1 MIFKGLYEAIT
12 FFQYL
17 NIGLFLIILTY
28 ASITINKQ
36 KVIFYIFVF
45 FLLSEVITI
54 FKYSIVDEVS
64 LLGII
69 FYYCY
74 NKKEQI
80 VNFISSEKKIFFL
93 LAIIINLYFSINII
107 LEIIE
112 TKDIRL
118 IRFSYLFLAMTFIFF
133 FVMFI
138 HRGYEK
144 VEFTKAN
151 YKFLFLLIT
160 FSIYY
165 LIAKGEILE
174 LHALYGRILDQGK
187 TWSGTFRTSLL
198 IIFYSIVT
206 IQCYF
211 LSKKKYRLYYI
222 YVFLFTCL
230 LWASYFDTR
239 SGTIFAMMG
248 LCYVVLML
256 DNLRHKIFS
265 LLFFIMIFMI
275 LSIKGD
281 IKNFTADYIS
291 TNLKHNLDVNIF
303 YDKDLELNKKII
315 DINKIYPQDK
325 DTLVDKSHK
334 KVLDKIENLRKTL
347 NVSKD
352 LSTNNVKELKLEI
365 NKLENEL
372 EEKIRNE
379 REKNYKTKTSN
390 LSRLAQYRAFYQYI
404 SQANLKDFLIGTGVY
419 SHKIL
424 LVPYIDKVYKK
435 YKIAELEKHSYAKQE
450 RNDTSNLKIF
460 RTNSFIGMFVD
471 YGLIGLIILIF
482 IVIYPFYIFIKDKS
496 DSWKNKY
503 QILLLILPT
512 IGSYMYINATDSL
525 LLFTYF
531 YFISFFKIMKN

>member
-54 FKYSIVDEVS
+54 FNYSIVDEVS

-69 FYYCY
+69 FYYCH

-187 TWSGTFRTSLL
+187 TWSGTFRSSLL

-291 TNLKHNLDVNIF
+291 TNLKHNFDINIF
-303 YDKDLELNKKII
+303 YDTDLELNKKII
-315 DINKIYPQDK
+315 DINKIYPQNK
-325 DTLVDKSHK
+325 DSLI
-334 KVLDKIENLRKTL
+334 DKIKNLEETV
-347 NVSKD
+347 NNNKD
-352 LSTNNVKELKLEI
+352 LNENRINELNLEI
-365 NKLENEL
+365 KKLKNKLEV
-372 EEKIRNE
+372 KIRNE

-390 LSRLAQYRAFYQYI
+390 LSRLAQYRAFYKYV
-404 SQANLKDFLIGTGVY
+404 SQSNLKDFLIGSGVY
-419 SHKIL
+419 SHKLL

-435 YKIAELEKHSYAKQE
+435 YKIAELEKHSYAKQD

-471 YGLIGLIILIF
+471 YGLIGLLILIL

-503 QILLLILPT
+503 QILLLVLPT
-512 IGSYMYINATDSL
+512 IGSYMYINVTDSL

-531 YFISFFKIMKN
+531 YFIIFFKIIKN

>member
-1 MIFKGLYEAIT
+1 M
-12 FFQYL
+12 
-17 NIGLFLIILTY
+17 
-28 ASITINKQ
+28 
-36 KVIFYIFVF
+36 
-45 FLLSEVITI
+45 SEVITI
-54 FKYSIVDEVS
+54 FKYSIIDEVF

-80 VNFISSEKKIFFL
+80 VNFISSEKKIFFI

-118 IRFSYLFLAMTFIFF
+118 LRFSYLFLAMTFIFF
-133 FVMFI
+133 FAMFI

-174 LHALYGRILDQGK
+174 LYALYGRILDQGK
-187 TWSGTFRTSLL
+187 TWSGTFRSSLL
-198 IIFYSIVT
+198 IIFYAIVT

-222 YVFLFTCL
+222 YGFLFTCL
-230 LWASYFDTR
+230 LWSSYFDTR
-239 SGTIFAMMG
+239 SGTIFAMIG

-256 DNLRHKIFS
+256 DNFRHKIFS
-265 LLFFIMIFMI
+265 LLFFIIIFI
-275 LSIKGD
+275 TLSIKGE
-281 IKNFTADYIS
+281 IKNFTTDYIS
-291 TNLKHNLDVNIF
+291 TNLKHNFDINIF

-315 DINKIYPQDK
+315 DINKIYPQNK
-325 DTLVDKSHK
+325 DPLIDKSHK
-334 KVLDKIENLRKTL
+334 KTLDEIRNLQKAL
-347 NVSKD
+347 NNKNLNKD
-352 LSTNNVKELKLEI
+352 QINELKLKIKE
-365 NKLENEL
+365 KENEL

-379 REKNYKTKTSN
+379 REKNYKTRTSN
-390 LSRLAQYRAFYQYI
+390 LSRLAQYRAFYEYI
-404 SQANLKDFLIGTGVY
+404 SQANLKDFLIGSGVY
-419 SHKIL
+419 SHKL
-424 LVPYIDKVYKK
+424 LLIPYIDKVYKK
-435 YKIAELEKHSYAKQE
+435 YKIAELEKHSYAKHE

-471 YGLIGLIILIF
+471 YGLIGLLILIF
-482 IVIYPFYIFIKDKS
+482 IVIYPFFIFVKDKS

-503 QILLLILPT
+503 KILLLVFPT

-525 LLFTYF
+525 LLFAYF